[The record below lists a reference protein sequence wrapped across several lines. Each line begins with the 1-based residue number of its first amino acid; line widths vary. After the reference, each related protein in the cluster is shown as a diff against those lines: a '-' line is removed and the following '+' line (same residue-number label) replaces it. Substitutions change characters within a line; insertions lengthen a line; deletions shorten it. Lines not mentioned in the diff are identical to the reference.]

1 MRAMHNTEN
10 IFTVP
15 IISHRRLLTD
25 PANPSQ
31 NSKITQ
37 KISESFQKDERLWP
51 RLIESVKGKLRLQG
65 AKILKLKRM
74 KNVFEKNFSVKPE
87 EKLVKAAQCNLQTT
101 AGPIAGLLFI
111 STDKAAFC
119 SHKLIK
125 ISSPSGEIIKFHYKI
140 SIPLRKIKKVIES
153 KRLKKP
159 SHKYIQ
165 VVTEDNFDFWFLGFL
180 NHISILKCLQEAI
193 YETQC
198 HYTL

>member
-1 MRAMHNTEN
+1 MPIGR
-10 IFTVP
+10 VP
-15 IISHRRLLTD
+15 MISQSRLLT
-25 PANPSQ
+25 ASVNTLE
-31 NSKITQ
+31 NSKSTRQ
-37 KISESFQKDERLWP
+37 TLENFTNGFQKDERLWP

-101 AGPIAGLLFI
+101 AGPITGLLFI
-111 STDKAAFC
+111 STVRAAFC
-119 SHKLIK
+119 SHKPIK

-153 KRLKKP
+153 KSLKKP

>member
-1 MRAMHNTEN
+1 MMSVRR
-10 IFTVP
+10 VP
-15 IISHRRLLTD
+15 MSSQRRLLT
-25 PANPSQ
+25 ASVNTLE
-31 NSKITQ
+31 NSKSTRQ
-37 KISESFQKDERLWP
+37 TLENFTNGFQKDERLWP